1 MTAPSHSLRFVFAL
15 SMFICSII
23 LVLFLRGS
31 AALTTEFW
39 VQLFAAALALCT
51 AICFIAFRKGNMRL
65 VDVPLGRLVRVFLW
79 QLVFVYIAS
88 ATAFSAIAMAVVYAA
103 MRFGAQFVRLG
114 SHGRAVALAL
124 ACAWHCGIH
133 QLAQAARRAR
143 EWRLTLRWSR
153 PQATTCFSASAR
165 SFSSRVPID
174 RVWLFQRRWHWRP
187 GSLIGT

>member
-51 AICFIAFRKGNMRL
+51 AICFLAFRKGNMRL

-103 MRFGAQFVRLG
+103 MRSAPNSF
-114 SHGRAVALAL
+114 ALAVMAGLWLSLWL
-124 ACAWHCGIH
+124 APGI
-133 QLAQAARRAR
+133 AAFTS
-143 EWRLTLRWSR
+143 WRKLRG
-153 PQATTCFSASAR
+153 A
-165 SFSSRVPID
+165 
-174 RVWLFQRRWHWRP
+174 P
-187 GSLIGT
+187 GNGA